1 MSLTLKTYAPL
12 QINVNQRTLEQ
23 DRVFHWIVSTSLFV
37 RLSTG
42 KTELMHDCIADMMES
57 MGEIP
62 MLDMGMPKPRAEW
75 LINGSF
81 HALDGE
87 PTIAGQAFAQVS
99 DQQKTLNIFG
109 DRHWVAG
116 IPSKPLPFTN
126 MPLDYQHAFGGSDLP
141 SNPSGMG
148 YLHEHLPNVES
159 STETITDRN
168 KPYTPASFAA
178 LDPSWPQ
185 RSQYQGTYDQRY
197 MEKYFPGYPKDMD
210 WRLFMNAPKD
220 QWVDGFLTGNESYQF
235 KNMHPHKKHIEGQL
249 PGLFPRCFIKDSQE
263 ANSEQQFKEI
273 NLNLDTA
280 TFFPDKDIVQ
290 LIWRGGMVVSSD
302 EAEQIS
308 HMILGFEHSK
318 DERRKVAHYKE
329 AMERRIKAKDPLLDS
344 LNTQD
349 LIPLGAASA
358 MQLLQQSAL
367 DNNVESQLNNNMQ
380 AKVNLIQ
387 DSVNKTVDSSLTKL
401 KKQLDN
407 PTIDQAKRDQIVE
420 KLDTL
425 GAPSN
430 QDPDTQALMAK
441 LEAILPGIN
450 AADPKKLDL
459 CNFSF
464 NEMDD
469 IFAQINAFTDNK
481 KSQALEAI
489 KPEVD
494 KLKIQ
499 LVQGDGLEKLSD
511 EQRQQITQQIESL
524 ENLGKEAPSS
534 PSPLPRI
541 NFEDIKQQLAGT
553 TPEILKAQKE
563 LHLMLSN
570 PLMANSEALVQAKT
584 KLDNLQKGM
593 LDSIDQELDNAQQQF
608 IMGYGMGAHFS
619 ENGLSPH
626 EDNASQMQKLLVI
639 INGDKN
645 ARGKDWA
652 CLDLSNKNLDGMDFS
667 DCLMEQVNLSGAS
680 LIGANFSGAILARAN
695 FNKANCSRANFN
707 NANIGASTC
716 INTNFDHAS
725 FLETKLSKSKFENT
739 CFSYAKFVNPEVLEI
754 ELDTCSFEHSL
765 IENWQFL
772 ELKLNDINFK
782 SAKLTTC
789 NFINCSLKDCCF
801 DNANLTSTAWSDTS
815 LSSVSFVKAN
825 LTSNCFVSAVEVD
838 DKQDAFTTGNL
849 DFSKAILH
857 KANLQGLNLKNCL
870 FTFADI
876 SSANFNG
883 ADLSHSNFDDCQG
896 HQTTFRKAILTGAS
910 MKRADLMGAVLGKA
924 IITDT
929 NLENAN
935 LYGVDFIRATVK
947 GTRFNH
953 ANLDATILKDWRP
966 A

>member
-1 MSLTLKTYAPL
+1 MSPILKTYAPL

-23 DRVFHWIVSTSLFV
+23 DRAFHWIVSTSLFV

-42 KTELMHDCIADMMES
+42 KIELMHDCIADMMEA
-57 MGEIP
+57 MGENP

-75 LINGSF
+75 LINSNF
-81 HALDGE
+81 HAPGGE
-87 PTIAGQAFAQVS
+87 ATIAGQACAQVGE
-99 DQQKTLNIFG
+99 QQKILNVFG

-116 IPSKPLPFTN
+116 IPSKPLPFTS
-126 MPLDYQHAFGGSDLP
+126 MPLDYQHAFGGPDLP
-141 SNPSGMG
+141 SNPSGVG
-148 YLHEHLPNVES
+148 YKYEHLPNIES
-159 STETITDRN
+159 STETITDRS
-168 KPYTPASFAA
+168 KAYTPASFAA

-220 QWVDGFLTGNESYQF
+220 QWVDGFLSGNEAYQF
-235 KNMHPHKKHIEGQL
+235 KNMHPQKKVIEGEL

-263 ANSEQQFKEI
+263 ANSEQSFKEI
-273 NLNLDTA
+273 NLHLDTA
-280 TFFPDKDIVQ
+280 LFFPDKDIVQ
-290 LIWRGGMVVSSD
+290 LIWRGGMLVSSD

-308 HMILGFEHSK
+308 HMVLGFENSK
-318 DERRKVAHYKE
+318 DKKRASSHYKE

-367 DNNVESQLNNNMQ
+367 DTNVESQLNNNMQ
-380 AKVNLIQ
+380 AKVSSIQ
-387 DSVNKTVDSSLTKL
+387 ESVNETVDSSLRKL

-407 PTIDQAKRDQIVE
+407 PTIEPSKRDAILE
-420 KLDTL
+420 KLETL
-425 GAPSN
+425 GAPAN
-430 QDPDTQALMAK
+430 QDPDTQTLIAK

-450 AADPKKLDL
+450 ATDPKKLDL
-459 CNFSF
+459 SNFSF
-464 NEMDD
+464 NQIDD
-469 IFAQINAFTDNK
+469 IFKEINAFTDNQK
-481 KSQALEAI
+481 TQALEAI
-489 KPEVD
+489 KPEID
-494 KLKIQ
+494 KLKAQ
-499 LVQGDGLEKLSD
+499 LEQGDDLKKLSD
-511 EQRQQITQQIESL
+511 EQRQQIKQQIESL
-524 ENLGKEAPSS
+524 ENLGKEAPPS

-563 LHLMLSN
+563 LHIMLSN
-570 PLMANSEALVQAKT
+570 PIMANSKVANQAKAQ
-584 KLDNLQKGM
+584 LENLQKE
-593 LDSIDQELDNAQQQF
+593 ILDNIDEELAIAQQKF
-608 IMGYGMGAHFS
+608 ILGYGMGAHFS

-626 EDNASQMQKLLVI
+626 EDNASQMQNLLAIV
-639 INGDKN
+639 NSNKD
-645 ARGKDWA
+645 ASGKDWA
-652 CLDLSNKNLDGMDFS
+652 CLDLSNKNLDGMNFS

-707 NANIGASTC
+707 NANIGASSC

-725 FLETKLSKSKFENT
+725 FLETKLSKSQFGNT

-754 ELDTCSFEHSL
+754 ELDTCNFEHSL

-772 ELKLNDINFK
+772 ELQLNNINFK
-782 SAKLTTC
+782 SATLTIC
-789 NFINCSLKDCCF
+789 NFINCSLKDCRF
-801 DNANLTSTAWSDTS
+801 DNANLTSTAWSDTG

-825 LTSNCFVSAVEVD
+825 LTSNCFVSAAEVD
-838 DKQDAFTTGNL
+838 DEQDAFTTRNL
-849 DFSKAILH
+849 NFSKAIMH

-870 FTFADI
+870 FTSADV

-910 MKRADLMGAVLGKA
+910 MKRADLMGAVLSKA

-929 NLENAN
+929 NLEQAN
-935 LYGVDFIRATVK
+935 LYAVDFIRATVK